1 MTPITSVHKAAPE
14 RTVLRVAARTTAAA
28 LGTNLSV
35 FAIAR
40 AADVSFPSPQP
51 GSAGGTET
59 VSTGAVL
66 VVTLFTMTVGLI
78 VVGVAA
84 WRHRPALRT
93 LGILGGVIAA
103 VSALA
108 PLTVEADMP
117 ARLIL
122 TGVHLVVGAFFLI
135 GILQLGRAATRV
147 IR

>member
-1 MTPITSVHKAAPE
+1 MTTITSVHVAAPQ

-28 LGTNLSV
+28 LVTNLSV

-40 AADVSFPSPQP
+40 AADVSLRFPEP

-59 VSTGAVL
+59 VSAGAVL
-66 VVTLFTMTVGLI
+66 AVTLFTMTLGWI

-93 LGILGGVIAA
+93 LAILGGVIAA

-108 PLTVEADMP
+108 PLTLEADLL
-117 ARLIL
+117 ARLTL
-122 TGVHLVVGAFFLI
+122 AGLHLVVGAFFII
-135 GILQLGRAATRV
+135 GVTRLGRAVTGA